1 MDFSLLKMDIF
12 ALEYSSK
19 EQTKVLRHL
28 KNEFAESYR
37 MKYIDLLFELS
48 YDAYQFSSMM
58 SDNFDE
64 DDEEEVEMLLDK
76 FERFVVS
83 YARLI
88 QYFEF
93 ADVDCPIEIW
103 KDFNNWKNKRLDL
116 LEEIE

>member
-1 MDFSLLKMDIF
+1 MDFDLLKIDIF

-19 EQTKVLRHL
+19 EQIKVLRHL
-28 KNEFAESYR
+28 KNEFAEAYR
-37 MKYIDLLFELS
+37 VKYIDLLFELS
-48 YDAYQFSSMM
+48 HDTYGFSSMM
-58 SDNFDE
+58 SDAFDE
-64 DDEEEVEMLLDK
+64 DDEEEMKMLLDK

-93 ADVDCPIEIW
+93 VDVDCPVEIW
-103 KDFNNWKNKRLDL
+103 KDFNDWKNKRLDL